1 MIDLIFKVSNRS
13 NGSDIRWKAIPQIC
27 STAVLDMRGKPVS
40 QIRGIIEFFQQ
51 EGNTGG
57 KTYHIRT
64 ELLCKKN
71 TLLDCQ
77 TTRSLANCP
86 HSPSSICP
94 VPCPETSTDELLY
107 LLTEVN

>member
-13 NGSDIRWKAIPQIC
+13 NGSDIRWKAIPQMC

-40 QIRGIIEFFQQ
+40 QIRGIIDFFQQ

-57 KTYHIRT
+57 KTYH

-94 VPCPETSTDELLY
+94 VPCPK
-107 LLTEVN
+107 